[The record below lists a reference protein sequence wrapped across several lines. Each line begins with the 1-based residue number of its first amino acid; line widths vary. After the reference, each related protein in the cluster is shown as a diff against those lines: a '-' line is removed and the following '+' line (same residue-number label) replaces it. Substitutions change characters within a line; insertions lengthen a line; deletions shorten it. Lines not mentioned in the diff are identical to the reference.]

1 MRDAMNASLP
11 ISLTVVE
18 PPDSTGLAGHRSEN
32 KLITGALN
40 GRGGPLV
47 HSLAQTMTSYLA
59 SMHPPRNSMNAFWEA
74 WDPEVRPC
82 RFRGCFCVALCT
94 TVWRVLVTSLP
105 FDGKRARTGCLQGTL
120 ETQPIL
126 QFGLPYIQKLQ
137 IGMPHAER
145 CTFWNEL
152 SDSLFDI
159 ADVQTMALEAAS
171 SRR

>member
-18 PPDSTGLAGHRSEN
+18 PPDSTDLAGHQSEMY
-32 KLITGALN
+32 LITGALN

-94 TVWRVLVTSLP
+94 GDAGNTTDTAVRVALHPKTTDRDASCGAMHVLE
-105 FDGKRARTGCLQGTL
+105 RAHR
-120 ETQPIL
+120 
-126 QFGLPYIQKLQ
+126 
-137 IGMPHAER
+137 
-145 CTFWNEL
+145 
-152 SDSLFDI
+152 
-159 ADVQTMALEAAS
+159 
-171 SRR
+171 